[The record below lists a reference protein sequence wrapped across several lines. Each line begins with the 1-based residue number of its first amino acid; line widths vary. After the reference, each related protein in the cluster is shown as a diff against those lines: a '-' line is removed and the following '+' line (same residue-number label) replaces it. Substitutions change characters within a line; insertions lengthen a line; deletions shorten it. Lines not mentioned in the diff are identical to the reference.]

1 MMTAKVI
8 QLRPHKPVADAHRD
22 LVEVLRLVRSGAYG
36 QSVIDLALSKIA
48 DQLYDYVETQ
58 EGR

>member
-1 MMTAKVI
+1 MTAKVI
-8 QLRPHKPVADAHRD
+8 QLRPHKAVEDARRD
-22 LVEVLRLVRSGAYG
+22 LIKVIEIVRCGGYG
-36 QSVIDLALSKIA
+36 QSTIDLALSKIA